1 MAERSAPSSR
11 SGRFPPSRGRVLP
24 PYKRC
29 YCRLFFRQ
37 FYGYSPEQLSAPG
50 IYPASGA
57 QNAMQLSLPVSDCWY
72 GSNTAPC
79 EYLQDRVFY
88 LQSRDKN
95 APLWAIEAHCTEG
108 YRGLIFPSGKA
119 SNLLYPG
126 Y

>member
-1 MAERSAPSSR
+1 
-11 SGRFPPSRGRVLP
+11 L
-24 PYKRC
+24 C
-29 YCRLFFRQ
+29 RQ

-88 LQSRDKN
+88 PQSRDKN
-95 APLWAIEAHCTEG
+95 VPLWAIGALCAEG
-108 YRGLIFPSGKA
+108 YRGLIFLSGTTLTR
-119 SNLLYPG
+119 SFPYSSVFFHFLYRKQKLPC
-126 Y
+126 